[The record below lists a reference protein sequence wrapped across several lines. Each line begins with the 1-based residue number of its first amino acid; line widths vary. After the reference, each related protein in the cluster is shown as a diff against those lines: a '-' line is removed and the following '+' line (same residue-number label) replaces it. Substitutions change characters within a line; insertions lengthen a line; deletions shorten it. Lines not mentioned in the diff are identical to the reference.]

1 MEQQS
6 RKKELIAALVVL
18 LVVAG
23 IVTAVVLKNKK
34 SDTNASK
41 DDSAATTLAESTDAD
56 TKTPASEPTTDTT
69 ATESASTNT
78 SGFKDGTYTATGNY
92 STPEDTESI
101 TVKVTL
107 KDGNIID
114 TTATASMKT
123 EEAKEYAGQFIASY
137 KPLVVGKN
145 ISSIK
150 LSRVSGSSLTSQG
163 FNRAIDEIETQ
174 AKS

>member
-23 IVTAVVLKNKK
+23 VVTAVVLKNKK
-34 SDTNASK
+34 SDTSASK
-41 DDSAATTLAESTDAD
+41 DNSAATTLAESTGSGTND
-56 TKTPASEPTTDTT
+56 TQTPATDTP

-107 KDGNIID
+107 KDGNITD
-114 TTATASMKT
+114 TSATASMKT
-123 EEAKEYAGQFIASY
+123 EEAKEYAGQFIANY

-174 AKS
+174 AKG